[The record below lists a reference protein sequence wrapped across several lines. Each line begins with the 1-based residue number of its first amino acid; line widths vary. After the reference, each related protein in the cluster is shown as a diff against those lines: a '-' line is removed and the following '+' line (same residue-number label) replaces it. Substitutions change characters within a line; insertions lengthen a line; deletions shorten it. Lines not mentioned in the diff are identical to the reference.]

1 MTELSDT
8 QLLILNA
15 ACPRPNRLAL
25 PLPEHLRGGAAQKVV
40 GALLAKGLVAEVAAG
55 RGDPVWRENDD
66 GHVVTLVATEAALD
80 ALGIEP
86 ADGPIARTG
95 ARTAATAAGESADSA
110 APQEPPAGR
119 TGAREGA
126 VREGT
131 KQAQLVGMLKSP
143 RGATIGEIVEATG
156 WQPHTVRGAL
166 AGALKK
172 RLGLMIASEKIE
184 GRGRVYRVEH

>member
-1 MTELSDT
+1 MTKLTDT
-8 QLLILNA
+8 QLVILTA
-15 ACPRPNRLAL
+15 ACQRTNQMAL

-40 GALLAKGLVAEVAAG
+40 SALLAKGLLAEVAAG

-66 GHVVTLVATEAALD
+66 GQGVTLVATKAAFD

-86 ADGPIARTG
+86 ADGPTG
-95 ARTAATAAGESADSA
+95 ARTAATAAAESLDSA

-119 TGAREGA
+119 TGARKGA

-131 KQAQLVGMLKSP
+131 KQAQLVAMLK
-143 RGATIGEIVEATG
+143 RAEGATLAEIVQASG

-172 RLGLMIASEKIE
+172 RLGLKIISEKVE
-184 GRGRVYRVEH
+184 GRGRVYCVG

>member
-8 QLLILNA
+8 QLVILNA

-40 GALLAKGLVAEVAAG
+40 SALLAKGLVAEVAAG

-66 GHVVTLVATEAALD
+66 GQVVTLVATEAALN
-80 ALGIEP
+80 ALGIDP
-86 ADGPIARTG
+86 ADGPTG
-95 ARTAATAAGESADSA
+95 ARRAAAAAAESPDSA

-119 TGAREGA
+119 TGARKGA

-184 GRGRVYRVEH
+184 GRGRVYRVER

>member
-8 QLLILNA
+8 QLVILNA

-40 GALLAKGLVAEVAAG
+40 SALLAKGLVAEVAAG

-95 ARTAATAAGESADSA
+95 ARTAATAAGGAPTPPRRRSRPRA
-110 APQEPPAGR
+110 AQGHGRAPA
-119 TGAREGA
+119 A
-126 VREGT
+126 
-131 KQAQLVGMLKSP
+131 
-143 RGATIGEIVEATG
+143 
-156 WQPHTVRGAL
+156 
-166 AGALKK
+166 
-172 RLGLMIASEKIE
+172 
-184 GRGRVYRVEH
+184 RGRSRRSWLPC